1 MFLFINSLSI
11 ISLRKQITLNF
22 KCKRLFRLFRSYLK
36 VTSVLLTTSMLL
48 YKTSAVKTR
57 NCESFKYAMIGDIY
71 SCVSVSVTAWFNQVG
86 RSIISPG
93 AFQYSLL
100 IPHGAKFHQLL
111 NISFPFHLLGH
122 LFTEIRGQAAQIG
135 KQQKVQRKQ
144 KISSLWGN
152 ICGS

>member
-1 MFLFINSLSI
+1 MVKMLLFINSLSI

-111 NISFPFHLLGH
+111 NISFSFHLLGH
-122 LFTEIRGQAAQIG
+122 LFTEIR
-135 KQQKVQRKQ
+135 
-144 KISSLWGN
+144 N
-152 ICGS
+152 